1 MPVAL
6 AVCAT
11 VGATLAIR
19 GRLLLM
25 VVAAGVLDASANLMF
40 AAGSQRGLTSVVAV
54 LGSLYPVTTVVLA
67 AVLLRLER
75 GGEGLAGARLTEW
88 FVEDMDGQLRQS
100 GVGDLVVGKH
110 VGKLM
115 ATLGGRIGA
124 LREALPA
131 GGAALAQ
138 AIERNTTL
146 VPTAGPEAVAERIAR
161 LHARLEAMPMPE
173 LLAGRL
179 G

>member
-1 MPVAL
+1 MTLLDRLFRPSPDPRDALRPLWDAVIAAAREPAWYAEAGVADS
-6 AVCAT
+6 VE
-11 VGATLAIR
+11 
-19 GRLLLM
+19 GRFDM
-25 VVAAGVLDASANLMF
+25 VVL
-40 AAGSQRGLTSVVAV
+40 
-54 LGSLYPVTTVVLA
+54 VLA

-146 VPTAGPEAVAERIAR
+146 VPAAGPEAVAERIAR